1 MHIISTLLTAW
12 LLSAGTWVL
21 AKDGTPE
28 AVDFNAHVRPIFN
41 SHCIAC
47 HGGVKQ
53 AANLSFIRRA
63 SAVAAAE
70 SGEVPV
76 KPGDAAHSELVRRIT
91 AGEDERMP
99 PAEHGK
105 PLTVAEIE
113 ILKKWIDQGAKWDE
127 HWAYVA
133 PVKHELPK
141 VKRADWPMQPLDY
154 FILAR
159 LEAEGLQPSPPADR
173 RAWLRRVSFD
183 LTGLPPTSKELND
196 FLFDNSSQAYEKVV
210 DRLLA
215 SPAYGERWTS
225 LWLDLARYADTVGF
239 ERDPHR
245 NIWPY
250 KDWLIRAFNADM
262 PFDEFTIKQLAG
274 DMLDDAT
281 IDDLLATA
289 FHRNTQTNTEGG
301 TDDEEFRL
309 QAVMDRVNTTWQVWQ
324 ATTFGCTQCHS
335 HPYAPFDN
343 NEYYKFLAILNN
355 TRDCDVREEYP
366 LLEVPLE
373 EKDRERALKLDRR
386 ISHLRRSLFKQFQ
399 AASEEMKWSNLPFDN
414 ATMTVKGTAKLRIAK
429 TADGLTEV
437 FAEGTI
443 ANHPVYTLESPV
455 PAGVERLTALQIEVL
470 PIDMEAAKRTP
481 EAGFVLS
488 QFQGFLIR
496 SGEQEPQKIDFQVV
510 FADEAEPLLD
520 PAGSFEKGGFGWSE
534 YTRLSRPRSAV
545 FIPRKPVEL
554 KPDDRLRLT
563 LNQDI
568 VVDGSLA
575 MFIRRSR
582 YAISGSE
589 RWSQLVDNAE
599 FKSQREE
606 LAKAKGE
613 RKKIPNVDI
622 PITQELA
629 SIANRHTYQFERGNW
644 LDKGTEVQPDTPAIF
659 PPLPK
664 DVAHDRLA
672 MARWLVSK
680 ENPLTARV
688 MVNRLWAEV
697 FGVGIVETL
706 EDFGSSGQAPSHP
719 ELLDYLAVEFRD
731 DLKWSMKKLLREIA
745 LSATYRQDS
754 KASKQLHERD
764 ASNRLLAH
772 GPRKRLAAEMVR
784 DQALEVAGL
793 LSRKMYG
800 APVMPPQPE
809 GVWRSVYNGAQWKTS
824 KGEDRYRRALYTYWK
839 RTSGYPSMMAFDAP
853 SREVCTARRIV
864 TNTPLQALATL
875 NDEAQMEFADALAKR
890 MESEGGKS
898 ITEQAKWAYE
908 LVTTQVPS
916 SATVADLADLY
927 RETLEVYKQQPA
939 EMEKLHK
946 TPEFA
951 ARALVANA
959 ILNLDAALTK

>member
-1 MHIISTLLTAW
+1 MHIISTLLTAG
-12 LLSAGTWVL
+12 LLLAGSGAW
-21 AKDGTPE
+21 AKDAAPE

-63 SAVAAAE
+63 SVVAAAE
-70 SGEVPV
+70 SGEIPV

-105 PLTVAEIE
+105 PLTATEIE
-113 ILKKWIDQGAKWDE
+113 TLKKWIEQGAKWDE

-196 FLFDNSSQAYEKVV
+196 FLLDNSPQAYEKVV

-225 LWLDLARYADTVGF
+225 MWLDLARYADTVGF

-262 PFDEFTIKQLAG
+262 PFDQFTIKQLAG
-274 DMLDDAT
+274 DMLDDPS

-309 QAVMDRVNTTWQVWQ
+309 QAVLDRVNTTWQVWQ

-355 TRDCDVREEYP
+355 TRDCDVVQEYP
-366 LLEVPLE
+366 VLEVPL
-373 EKDRERALKLDRR
+373 KDGDREEARKLDRR
-386 ISHLRRSLFKQFQ
+386 KSQLQRELFNLVLAAGREANWANLSLDKASLNQKPPARLRLATVDGQV
-399 AASEEMKWSNLPFDN
+399 EMH
-414 ATMTVKGTAKLRIAK
+414 
-429 TADGLTEV
+429 
-437 FAEGTI
+437 AEGTI
-443 ANHPVYTLESPV
+443 ANSPTYTVET
-455 PAGVERLTALQIEVL
+455 PAPQGVERLTALKIEVL
-470 PIDMEAAKRTP
+470 PKDLEAAMRIP

-488 QFQGFLIR
+488 QFRGFVI
-496 SGEQEPQKIDFQVV
+496 SPDAKEPRPIEFAAVY
-510 FADEAEPLLD
+510 ADEAEPIID
-520 PAGSFEKGGFGWSE
+520 PEGSLGKDHFGWSQ
-534 YTRLSRPRSAV
+534 YTRLSRPTSAI
-545 FIPRKPVEL
+545 FLPREPVEL
-554 KPDDRLRLT
+554 KAGDRLQFT
-563 LNQDI
+563 LLQS
-568 VVDGSLA
+568 VSTDGSLA
-575 MFIRRSR
+575 MLIRRAKFFASSSDL
-582 YAISGSE
+582 YAK
-589 RWSQLVDNAE
+589 LVADE
-599 FKSQREE
+599 GFKSKRAE
-606 LAKAKGE
+606 LADV
-613 RKKIPNVDI
+613 RKQRSKIPNVDV
-622 PITQELA
+622 PIAQELTTVA
-629 SIANRHTYQFERGNW
+629 GRHTYMFERGNW
-644 LDKGTEVQPDTPAIF
+644 LVKGAEVQPNTPAIL

-664 DVAHDRLA
+664 EVAHDRLA

-680 ENPLTARV
+680 DNPLTARV
-688 MVNRLWAEV
+688 TVNRLWAEV

-719 ELLDYLAVEFRD
+719 ELLDYLAVQFRD
-731 DLKWSMKKLLREIA
+731 DMQWSMKKLLREMV
-745 LSATYRQDS
+745 LSAAYRQDS

-764 ASNRLLAH
+764 AANRLLAR

-800 APVMPPQPE
+800 APVMPPQPD
-809 GVWRSVYNGAQWKTS
+809 GVWRSVYNGSQWKTS
-824 KGEDRYRRALYTYWK
+824 KGEDRYRRAVYTYWK
-839 RTSGYPSMMAFDAP
+839 RTSGYPSMMAFDTP

-898 ITEQAKWAYE
+898 IAEQARWAYE
-908 LVTTQVPS
+908 LTTTQEPS
-916 SATVADLADLY
+916 PATVADLADLY

-959 ILNLDAALTK
+959 ILNLDASLTK